1 MTFSGKWGKERRQLR
16 IPGKLLT
23 CPAAVGDDRGG
34 PDWFSSGPHSTAR
47 AVQAGLKDLLHLPQ
61 KADW

>member
-16 IPGKLLT
+16 IPGKLT
-23 CPAAVGDDRGG
+23 RPAAVGDDRGG

-47 AVQAGLKDLLHLPQ
+47 MQSRRA
-61 KADW
+61 